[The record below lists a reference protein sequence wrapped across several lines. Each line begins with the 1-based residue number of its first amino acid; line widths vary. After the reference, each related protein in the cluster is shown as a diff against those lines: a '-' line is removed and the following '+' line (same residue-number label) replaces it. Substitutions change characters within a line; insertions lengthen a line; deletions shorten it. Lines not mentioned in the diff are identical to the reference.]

1 MQHWCSFQSR
11 EVVKMVE
18 GNVVPGKDEIGE
30 RRDVVAE
37 NNVQPA
43 ADRWQEDYQRTVGF
57 QPQDGTGDRQ
67 QVAGYDRSLGYDRIA
82 VGNTALG
89 QRIDNITNLL
99 AMGER
104 SAGSLQDVNRYY
116 GRAQKEA
123 DDLFSVAA
131 QNVMKGREDYR
142 AILAAQSPQE
152 VFQGVEASIQKQA
165 QAIQQQLQQE
175 RDPARV
181 RRLEQILAMEQER
194 AQTLERMKQ
203 TQNPQELNRLL
214 MYDAFSAQRIDLSQK
229 MLNERDPNQVRLMA
243 EAEQNLHTVQRA
255 PGFTRANYGMLLM
268 RMGQYD
274 PTRPD
279 NAALRALQDAASVDP
294 EMVPNPNSTDPARRM
309 GDPNFMRVASEIT
322 RMRPEDPRFAQA
334 MAPIFNRDVNRSPA
348 PLQAAENINPNARYS
363 QVQEQPY
370 QPARD
375 GANRPLEQTR
385 VTDQSQ
391 GVTPLVN
398 GKTPFQ
404 RVQELGKVADAQ
416 GLTPDVRQSYASII
430 QDSDKGTSPRVA
442 ELQAQLAQLE
452 QRQQALAQKV
462 DEIQKSPEIAQLVQS
477 GMAKLKARPE
487 AEQQQLKTLTE
498 QLQKTQDKAEREK
511 LLGDINKIC
520 PEFVQVTKLLEEK
533 LKPFTD
539 ELTQI
544 QTQGSA
550 LANDLVGEMNQSS
563 ATRMEFAEKL
573 MKSDKPEDK
582 EMAKQLLIE
591 SVAKAKPEQREA
603 FAQYAQSLGLTKQ
616 ELEAGLAKVPQQ
628 QVERASTQQQG
639 VEPTGERTGAGKL
652 IDENKKAF
660 DAAQD
665 KKAKLAEMQESF
677 KKAITDADK
686 EFADV
691 ETRYNQLDAAHT
703 KAANEMPAEDKA
715 KFQKMLTAGTPEAE
729 KTALQQELMTKYANI
744 VQMETEMKAIK
755 DGALDLALN
764 RFEARYEYARASNL
778 GGDDATAKAMLS
790 EGIKTLTKDVGTDIT
805 AKVMEDP
812 GVADL
817 AKKVGVD
824 AAVLMQQ
831 AAAEAQTAQ
840 PGADT
845 TGGATGDLQGTLRV
859 ANARMQ
865 KGDIA
870 GAKQAYEQAIKMV
883 DASFNPEENNRKI
896 KEAQDLLE
904 KGNLTIEQRLQK
916 QQEVAS
922 YFNQAYQAFDIRS
935 GYARI
940 LAHPNYNQNAAAEVA
955 FKDAIAAADRV
966 PVQAMKRQMGLLAN
980 DIGTFQT
987 AYEQA
992 TGDRKTQIEQA
1003 QAFLSEFSNTLNG
1016 QTTGGGPAADKAW
1029 MNTQIN
1035 ARKDLASFYV
1045 RLVTDVDEQGQPIIK
1060 ADGTPRYV
1068 PDASKVFKPEE
1079 GMKAIDD
1086 AKAKYKELHGTDLD
1100 KDPAKD
1106 PTLAILAKGIYDNSP
1121 AELQKKYQNVSRYWD
1136 EAKASIPTLIA
1147 GVGTAVLL
1155 SKFKPVAGLIRAEA
1169 SLGSKALGWGTAL
1182 AGGSTAATFTHHTMM
1197 NNVFG
1202 REDNTWGRSI
1212 AAGTGLTLGGVGLM
1226 KVPKFLFRN
1235 ADDVAMASV
1244 IERGGAGGVRFTQAA
1259 EGVPARIMNLDEL
1272 KAAKDLLGTKQATMT
1287 AEAFAAEGKQLDA
1300 LIRASQNRDAL
1311 WALQAGKNGAKL
1323 RGGFDAE
1330 LARAATGADKAALVD
1345 RLGGAVKK
1353 FAPELRLAQEAPKYS
1368 EILAQRGGIVVK
1380 DQAVVEKLIAADLP
1394 VIRTAA
1400 GENVLAMRTAAE
1412 VEAALKAIPSIEPKL
1427 LGAKNLKTATAQAT
1441 KLLDDLAATGLKGD
1455 DLLAPAL
1462 KNATLENQA
1471 QLNLLRNL
1479 VPEAA
1484 AEAKLASR
1492 FGAAAQLQREGLL
1505 SKSYGFATGK
1515 FGAPTIGLTA
1525 GFGHEAYSANAEN
1538 RDFSL
1543 GNAAM
1548 KSALVAGGLWGG
1560 GKVVEYG
1567 HGLFKP
1573 MGAKTFSDIS
1583 HSRFMAGSL
1592 GGTSFYAGS
1601 NYPTA
1606 WQHMYGGEGNLD
1618 PKTGKPYEFN
1628 LSNAIVAPAWK
1639 NAGDNIFVSSF
1650 LLGGMAAKPG
1660 QALLAQAPWANS
1672 RMLWKPFSATGHL
1685 FTGNTWNYLGARS
1698 MPLLGEVGPALST
1711 NMAMGQFDLLNNLSN
1726 RDAGRQYTDALKMQN
1741 EAITDE
1747 SQESI
1752 VKRQQELLKQ
1762 QEQQRQQQQQQ
1773 QQEQQ
1778 KADQQKKENPQP
1790 GTEQGAVTPRAEN
1803 TDLTGGAPQ

>member
-1 MQHWCSFQSR
+1 
-11 EVVKMVE
+11 MVE
-18 GNVVPGKDEIGE
+18 GNQVPGGEEIGT

-57 QPQDGTGDRQ
+57 QPQDGTSERQ
-67 QVAGYDRSLGYDRIA
+67 QVAAGYDRNLGYDRIA

-104 SAGSLQDVNRYY
+104 SAGNLQDVNRFY

-142 AILAAQSPQE
+142 AILSAKSPQE
-152 VFQGVEASIQKQA
+152 VFQGVEASIQKQT
-165 QAIQQQLQQE
+165 QVLQQQLQQE
-175 RDPARV
+175 RDPARA

-203 TQNPQELNRLL
+203 TNNPQELNRLL

-229 MLNERDPNQVRLMA
+229 MMNERDPNQVRLMA

-274 PTRPD
+274 PNRPD

-294 EMVPNPNSTDPARRM
+294 EMVPNPNSADPARRM
-309 GDPNFMRVASEIT
+309 GDPNFMRVASDIT
-322 RMRPEDPRFAQA
+322 RMSPDDPNFARA
-334 MAPIFNRDVNRSPA
+334 MAPIFNRDINRSPS
-348 PLQAAENINPNARYS
+348 PLQAAENTNPNARYS

-375 GANRPLEQTR
+375 GGNRPLEQQR
-385 VTDQSQ
+385 VTDQTQ

-404 RVQELGKVADAQ
+404 RVQELGKVVEAQ
-416 GLTPDVRQSYASII
+416 GLTPDVRQAYVSAI

-452 QRQQALAQKV
+452 QKQQALAQKV
-462 DEIQKSPEIAQLVQS
+462 QEVQQSPEIAQLVQS

-487 AEQQQLKTLTE
+487 AEQQQLKALTE

-520 PEFVQVTKLLEEK
+520 PEFVQVTKLLEQK

-539 ELTQI
+539 ELQQI
-544 QTQGSA
+544 QQQGAA
-550 LANDLVGEMNQSS
+550 LTNDLIGEMNQSS
-563 ATRMEFAEKL
+563 ATRMEYAEKL

-582 EMAKQLLIE
+582 EAAKQLLIE

-603 FAQYAQSLGLTKQ
+603 FAQYAQQLGLTKQ
-616 ELEAGLAKVPQQ
+616 ELEQGLAKIPQA
-628 QVERASTQQQG
+628 QVERSATQPGAQPG
-639 VEPTGERTGAGKL
+639 VETGERTGAGKL

-665 KKAKLAEMQESF
+665 KKAKLAEMQGSF

-686 EFADV
+686 EFADA
-691 ETRYNQLDAAHT
+691 ETRYNALDAAHT
-703 KAANEMPAEDKA
+703 KAANDMPAEDKA
-715 KFQKMLTAGTPEAE
+715 KFQKMLTQGTPDAE
-729 KTALQQELMTKYANI
+729 KQALQQELSTKYANI

-764 RFEARYEYARASNL
+764 KFEARYEFARASNL
-778 GGDDATAKAMLS
+778 GGDDATAKAMMS
-790 EGIKTLTKDVGTDIT
+790 EGIKTLTKDVGTELT

-812 GVADL
+812 GVADV
-817 AKKVGVD
+817 AKKLGVD
-824 AAVLMQQ
+824 ANALMKE
-831 AAAEAQTAQ
+831 AAAEAPAAQ
-840 PGADT
+840 PGSDT
-845 TGGATGDLQGTLRV
+845 AGATGDLQGTLRV

-870 GAKQAYEQAIKMV
+870 GAKQAYESAIKMV
-883 DASFNPEENNRKI
+883 DASFNPDENNRKI

-916 QQEVAS
+916 QQEIAG

-940 LAHPNYNQNAAAEVA
+940 LAHPNYNQNAAAEAA
-955 FKDAIAAADRV
+955 FKDAVAAADKV
-966 PVQAMKRQMGLLAN
+966 PVQAMKRQIGLLAN

-1045 RLVTDVDEQGQPIIK
+1045 RLVTDIDEKGQPIMK
-1060 ADGTPRYV
+1060 SDGKPRYV

-1079 GMKAIDD
+1079 AMKAIDE

-1106 PTLAILAKGIYDNSP
+1106 PTLAELAKGIYDNSP

-1136 EAKASIPTLIA
+1136 EAKASIPTLVA
-1147 GVGTAVLL
+1147 GVGSALL
-1155 SKFKPVAGLIRAEA
+1155 LAKFKPLRPLIGESAA
-1169 SLGSKALGWGTAL
+1169 ATWGTAL
-1182 AGGSTAATFTHHTMM
+1182 VGGSGVASVTHHTMM
-1197 NNVFG
+1197 NNVLG

-1212 AAGTGLTLGGVGLM
+1212 ATGTGLTLGGVGLM
-1226 KVPKFLFRN
+1226 KVPKMLFRN

-1244 IERGGAGGVRFTQAA
+1244 IERGGAGGMKFHPAVEGAA
-1259 EGVPARIMNLDEL
+1259 PKLMNLDEL
-1272 KAAKDLLGTKQATMT
+1272 KAAKDLLGTKQASMT
-1287 AEAFAAEGKQLDA
+1287 AEAFAAESKQLDS

-1323 RGGFDAE
+1323 TGGFDAE

-1353 FAPELRLAQEAPKYS
+1353 FAPELRLAQEAPKYG

-1380 DQAVVEKLIAADLP
+1380 DQAIVEKLIAADLP

-1400 GENVLAMRTAAE
+1400 GENVLAMRTAGE
-1412 VEAALKAIPSIEPKL
+1412 LEAALKAIPNIEPKL

-1441 KLLDDLAATGLKGD
+1441 KMLDDLAATGLKGD

-1484 AEAKLASR
+1484 AEAKLAGR
-1492 FGAAAQLQREGLL
+1492 FGGVAQLEREGLL
-1505 SKSYGFATGK
+1505 SKGYGFATGK
-1515 FGAPTIGLTA
+1515 FGAPIIGTTA
-1525 GFGHEAYSANAEN
+1525 GFGHELYSSNAEN
-1538 RDFSL
+1538 RDFSF
-1543 GNAAM
+1543 GNAAV

-1560 GKVVEYG
+1560 GKVIEYG
-1567 HGLFKP
+1567 HGIVKP
-1573 MGAKTFSDIS
+1573 MGAKTFADLG
-1583 HSRFMAGSL
+1583 HSRFMAGSA
-1592 GGTSFYAGS
+1592 GGAAFYSGS
-1601 NYPTA
+1601 NYLPA

-1628 LSNAIVAPAWK
+1628 FSNAIVAPAWK
-1639 NAGDNIFVSSF
+1639 DAGDNIFVSSF

-1660 QALLAQAPWANS
+1660 QAILAQAPWANS
-1672 RMLWKPFSATGHL
+1672 RMLWKPFSAAGGV
-1685 FTGNTWNYLGARS
+1685 FTGSTWNYLGARS
-1698 MPLLGEVGPALST
+1698 MPVLGEIGPALST
-1711 NMAMGQFDLLNNLSN
+1711 NMAMGQFELLNNLSN
-1726 RDAGRQYTDALKMQN
+1726 RDAGRQYTDALKMKDQQ
-1741 EAITDE
+1741 ITDE
-1747 SQESI
+1747 SPEAIQ
-1752 VKRQQELLKQ
+1752 KRLADLKAQQEKQ
-1762 QEQQRQQQQQQ
+1762 QQQQQQQ

-1778 KADQQKKENPQP
+1778 KQQQQKKPDAQP
-1790 GTEQGAVTPRAEN
+1790 GTQQGTEQGNGNQPRPEN
-1803 TDLTGGAPQ
+1803 PDLTGGVQ

>member
-1 MQHWCSFQSR
+1 
-11 EVVKMVE
+11 MVD
-18 GNVVPGKDEIGE
+18 GNQVPGGDEIGT

-37 NNVQPA
+37 NNVPAA

-142 AILAAQSPQE
+142 SILAAKSPQE
-152 VFQGVEASIQKQA
+152 VFQGVEASIQRQA
-165 QAIQQQLQQE
+165 QVLQQQLQQE
-175 RDPARV
+175 RDPARA

-203 TQNPQELNRLL
+203 TNNPQELNRLL

-229 MLNERDPNQVRLMA
+229 MLNEKDPNQVRLMA
-243 EAEQNLHTVQRA
+243 EAEMNLHTVQRA

-274 PTRPD
+274 PNRPD

-294 EMVPNPNSTDPARRM
+294 EMVPNPNSADPARRM

-322 RMRPEDPRFAQA
+322 RMRPDDPQFARV
-334 MAPIFNRDVNRSPA
+334 MAPIFNRDINRSPA
-348 PLQAAENINPNARYS
+348 PLQPAENYNPNARYS
-363 QVQEQPY
+363 QVQDQPY
-370 QPARD
+370 QPGRD
-375 GANRPLEQTR
+375 GANRPVDQSR
-385 VTDQSQ
+385 VTDQTQ

-404 RVQELGKVADAQ
+404 RVQELSKIADAQ
-416 GLTPDVRQSYASII
+416 GLTPDVRQAYGSII

-462 DEIQKSPEIAQLVQS
+462 QEIQQSPEIAQLVQS

-487 AEQQQLKTLTE
+487 AEQQQLKALTE

-539 ELTQI
+539 ELQQI
-544 QTQGSA
+544 QTQGAA
-550 LANDLVGEMNQSS
+550 LTNDLIGEMNQSS
-563 ATRMEFAEKL
+563 ATRMEYAEKL

-582 EMAKQLLIE
+582 NLAKQLLIE

-603 FAQYAQSLGLTKQ
+603 FAKYAMQLGLSQQ
-616 ELEAGLAKVPQQ
+616 ELEQGLAKIPQ
-628 QVERASTQQQG
+628 QVERTATQPGQG
-639 VEPTGERTGAGKL
+639 VVEPTGERTGAGKL

-665 KKAKLAEMQESF
+665 KKAKLAEMQGSF

-686 EFADV
+686 EFSDA

-703 KAANEMPAEDKA
+703 KAANDMPADDKA
-715 KFQKMLTAGTPEAE
+715 KFQKMLTQGTPEAE
-729 KTALQQELMTKYANI
+729 RNALQQELQTKYANI
-744 VQMETEMKAIK
+744 VQMETEMQAIK

-764 RFEARYEYARASNL
+764 KFEARYEFARASNL
-778 GGDDATAKAMLS
+778 GGDDATAKTMLS
-790 EGIKTLTKDVGTDIT
+790 EGIKTLTKDVGADLT

-812 GVADL
+812 GVAEL
-817 AKKVGVD
+817 AKKLGVD
-824 AAVLMQQ
+824 AKALMQA
-831 AAAEAQTAQ
+831 AAAEAPAAQ
-840 PGADT
+840 PGADARA
-845 TGGATGDLQGTLRV
+845 GGTGDLQSTLQL
-859 ANARMQ
+859 AGARMQ
-865 KGDIA
+865 KGDVA

-883 DASFNPEENNRKI
+883 DASFNPDENNRKI

-904 KGNLTIEQRLQK
+904 SGNLSIEERYQKNQEIAQRFEQSHL
-916 QQEVAS
+916 
-922 YFNQAYQAFDIRS
+922 AYLVRS
-935 GYARI
+935 NYAAI
-940 LAHPNYNQNAAAEVA
+940 LAHPLYNQNAAAETA
-955 FKDAIAAADRV
+955 YKDAIAAADKV
-966 PVQAMKRQMGLLAN
+966 PVQAMKRQVGLLAN

-1003 QAFLSEFSNTLNG
+1003 QAFLTEFSNTLNG

-1029 MNTQIN
+1029 VNTQIN

-1045 RLVTDVDEQGQPIIK
+1045 RLVSEVDERGQPILK
-1060 ADGTPRYV
+1060 PDGTPRYV
-1068 PDASKVFKPEE
+1068 PDASKVFKPED
-1079 GMKAIDD
+1079 GMKAIDE
-1086 AKAKYKELHGTDLD
+1086 AKAKYKELHGIDLD
-1100 KDPAKD
+1100 ADPSKD
-1106 PTLAILAKGIYDNSP
+1106 PTLALLSKGIYDNSP

-1136 EAKASIPTLIA
+1136 EAKASIPTLVA
-1147 GVGTAVLL
+1147 GVGTALL
-1155 SKFKPVAGLIRAEA
+1155 MARFKPLRPLIGESAA
-1169 SLGSKALGWGTAL
+1169 ATWGTAL
-1182 AGGSTAATFTHHTMM
+1182 IGGSGVASVTHHTMM
-1197 NNVFG
+1197 NNVLG

-1212 AAGTGLTLGGVGLM
+1212 ATGTGLTLGGVGLM
-1226 KVPKFLFRN
+1226 KVPRLFMRN
-1235 ADDVAMASV
+1235 ADDLAMASV
-1244 IERGGAGGVRFTQAA
+1244 IERGGAGSMKFAVDEATNARKLVTL
-1259 EGVPARIMNLDEL
+1259 EGL
-1272 KAAKDLLGTKQATMT
+1272 T
-1287 AEAFAAEGKQLDA
+1287 AERTALAGQRAAMGDEAFLAADKQLEA
-1300 LIRASQNRDAL
+1300 LIRANKNRTAL
-1311 WALQAGKNGAKL
+1311 INLNAGRNGAKL
-1323 RGGFDAE
+1323 AEFDAA
-1330 LARAATGADKAALVD
+1330 LAGAANPEKSALTSQ
-1345 RLGGAVKK
+1345 LGEAVKK
-1353 FAPELRLAQEAPKYS
+1353 FAPELKLAQDAPKYG

-1380 DQAVVEKLIAADLP
+1380 DQAVIDKLVAADLP
-1394 VIRTAA
+1394 VITTAT
-1400 GENVLAMRTAAE
+1400 GEKVLAMRTAGE
-1412 VEAALKAIPSIEPKL
+1412 LEAALKAIPNIEPKL
-1427 LGAKNLKTATAQAT
+1427 LGAKNLKTATAQSA
-1441 KLLDDLAATGLKGD
+1441 KILEDLAASGLKGD

-1462 KNATLENQA
+1462 KNATLENPS

-1484 AEAKLASR
+1484 AEAKLAGR
-1492 FGAAAQLQREGLL
+1492 FGGAAQLQREGLL
-1505 SKSYGFATGK
+1505 SKSWGFATGK
-1515 FGAPTIGLTA
+1515 IGAPTIGTAA
-1525 GFGHEAYSANAEN
+1525 GFGHEAYSASSEN
-1538 RDFSL
+1538 RDFSFA
-1543 GNAAM
+1543 NAGV
-1548 KSALVAGGLWGG
+1548 KSVLFAGSLYGG
-1560 GKVVEYG
+1560 GKAVEFG
-1567 HGLFKP
+1567 HGVLKP
-1573 MGAKTFSDIS
+1573 MGAKTFSELN
-1583 HSRFMAGSL
+1583 HSRFLAGSL

-1601 NYPTA
+1601 NYLPA

-1660 QALLAQAPWANS
+1660 QAVLAQAPWANS
-1672 RMLWKPFSATGHL
+1672 KLLWKPFSAATGV
-1685 FTGNTWNYLGARS
+1685 FTGSTWNYLGARS
-1698 MPLLGEVGPALST
+1698 MPVLGEIGPALST

-1726 RDAGRQYTDALKMQN
+1726 REAGQQYAQILSMKDQ
-1741 EAITDE
+1741 AITDE
-1747 SQESI
+1747 SPEAIQ
-1752 VKRQQELLKQ
+1752 KRLTELKQ
-1762 QEQQRQQQQQQ
+1762 QQEKQRQQQQQQ

-1778 KADQQKKENPQP
+1778 QKQGTQPQGTQQR
-1790 GTEQGAVTPRAEN
+1790 TEQGAVNPPRQEN